1 MTELLKAEL
10 FGFML
15 GDGWITTKYNCG
27 FSGDPESLQIAKD
40 DLIELYG
47 DIGKATIVT
56 KHTVSEKY
64 GIEGTTSSFVCNTKI
79 AKEFESLG
87 MPIGKR
93 VEQDFD
99 IPNWILNGSNEIK
112 AAFLSGLY
120 AAEGYTPCFQKN
132 NKTLKTLGFNISK
145 RQSVEHTLHIQLGQI
160 LNDLGIKYA
169 LKIEQIQ
176 TCDWNNKYRFDFS
189 NSNENV
195 LLITSLINPRYCIEK
210 QDLIRRINCYY
221 TMKQNEISRLQ
232 QAYNYSLEHKE
243 ISARQ
248 CAEQFNIK
256 QSQVEN
262 WRRRKTGVQLPK
274 SFPTFNE
281 YCPL

>member
-1 MTELLKAEL
+1 M
-10 FGFML
+10 
-15 GDGWITTKYNCG
+15 
-27 FSGDPESLQIAKD
+27 
-40 DLIELYG
+40 
-47 DIGKATIVT
+47 
-56 KHTVSEKY
+56 
-64 GIEGTTSSFVCNTKI
+64 
-79 AKEFESLG
+79 
-87 MPIGKR
+87 
-93 VEQDFD
+93 
-99 IPNWILNGSNEIK
+99 
-112 AAFLSGLY
+112 
-120 AAEGYTPCFQKN
+120 
-132 NKTLKTLGFNISK
+132 
-145 RQSVEHTLHIQLGQI
+145 HIQLGQI
-160 LNDLGIKYA
+160 LNDLGIKYT
-169 LKIEQIQ
+169 LKIEQVQ

-232 QAYNYSLEHKE
+232 QAYDYSLEHRE